1 MHIKCKHN
9 EKLCIFMV
17 KLFIT
22 NVLPIWY
29 QWEIDY
35 RKLFEVCPIV
45 SDSFIGSDKSIGWL
59 FSVEFR

>member
-1 MHIKCKHN
+1 
-9 EKLCIFMV
+9 MV

-45 SDSFIGSDKSIGWL
+45 SDSLSDPINLSDGCFRLNSDKFIGNNRS
-59 FSVEFR
+59 